1 MTPHP
6 PPIFAQ
12 STQDWSVASAD
23 AGGFAFPGSA
33 SAPRDATLGFDA
45 SQQSFAPNYT
55 DAFIPSASNTVE
67 YTYGMPDPSLQY
79 DNDAASWAP
88 YPVVNPPS
96 GAFVFGPDAQYQYV
110 AQDATHSAHY
120 TLPQQDIY
128 RSSANKEFMPLLPPS
143 LPQYPSAPQ
152 TNNFQGEDLYHQQQ
166 QYHQQQ
172 HEYYATH
179 PNLPQYPIA
188 PQTSDLQGQDLYQ
201 QQQEYHATYPRQS
214 APAPVAAPAAP
225 APVPRT
231 ISAGKRRRTDADAKE
246 DLPAPKKRQYR
257 GFGERHPEIEVQTHS
272 FRVKPQGVTV
282 FPTISGPAF
291 IPPPPPAPANQASQQ
306 QIPHATQ
313 PDFGPQHAANGAVS
327 ASDIV
332 LYQVP
337 LGGIPPY
344 TSSPAAGAAPVV
356 SMGRVRIDNL
366 RFGKH
371 NKELPRPLPANFKV
385 IVRIISGRGLAI
397 LRAREG
403 VNFYGNELYNPRT
416 GEVVVL
422 RIMTFAELDEMRA
435 ALSAAQAT
443 PKNPA
448 VSRSAS
454 TTPVPSVPAYI
465 QEPLGAEVDAADSL
479 LFPNS
484 PFFPDPELLDPPPAL
499 QLDDDMLDFITM
511 TREELLELQA
521 SY

>member
-1 MTPHP
+1 MAFHP

-12 STQDWSVASAD
+12 SIQDWPVASAD
-23 AGGFAFPGSA
+23 AGGFSA
-33 SAPRDATLGFDA
+33 SSPRDATLGFKA
-45 SQQSFAPNYT
+45 SQQIFAPNYT

-67 YTYGMPDPSLQY
+67 YTYGMPNPAIQH

-88 YPVVNPPS
+88 YPVLNPPS
-96 GAFVFGPDAQYQYV
+96 GAFVFGQSGTLSYSDAQYQYV
-110 AQDATHSAHY
+110 AQDATYH
-120 TLPQQDIY
+120 TLPQQSIY
-128 RSSANKEFMPLLPPS
+128 HPSANNEFMPLLPPS

-152 TNNFQGEDLYHQQQ
+152 TNTYQSEDLYHQQQ
-166 QYHQQQ
+166 QEQ

-179 PNLPQYPIA
+179 PSLPQYPIA
-188 PQTSDLQGQDLYQ
+188 PQTSDLQGQHLYQ
-201 QQQEYHATYPRQS
+201 QQQEYHGAYPRQS
-214 APAPVAAPAAP
+214 APAPVATPAAP
-225 APVPRT
+225 VPVPRT
-231 ISAGKRRRTDADAKE
+231 TSAGKRRRTVADADAKE

-257 GFGERHPEIEVQTHS
+257 GFGKKHPEIEVQTHS

-282 FPTISGPAF
+282 SPTISGPTF
-291 IPPPPPAPANQASQQ
+291 IPPPPPAPANQALQQ

-313 PDFGPQHAANGAVS
+313 PDFGPQHAANGTVS
-327 ASDIV
+327 ASDIA

-337 LGGIPPY
+337 LGGIPPH
-344 TSSPAAGAAPVV
+344 TSTPVAGAAPVV

-416 GEVVVL
+416 GEMVVL
-422 RIMTFAELDEMRA
+422 RIMTFAELEEMRA

-448 VSRSAS
+448 VSPSAS
-454 TTPVPSVPAYI
+454 TTPVPSVPDT
-465 QEPLGAEVDAADSL
+465 VFKFDNAALAS
-479 LFPNS
+479 
-484 PFFPDPELLDPPPAL
+484 
-499 QLDDDMLDFITM
+499 MCIT
-511 TREELLELQA
+511 RAQLLEMQQA
-521 SY
+521 YY